1 MDIYSSLFATLL
13 ASVIATPVLAT
24 VGPIKSSNFT
34 VLSTQPVKSKAT
46 ISSPVLARININT
59 ADAETLSAE
68 LKGIGLKRA
77 KAILA
82 YRNEHGPFK
91 SIDELTRI
99 KGISKRIVDQNREKI
114 TV

>member
-13 ASVIATPVLAT
+13 ASVIASPVLAT
-24 VGPIKSSNFT
+24 TSPFISHNNT
-34 VLSTQPVKSKAT
+34 VLTSPPTKNIHNP
-46 ISSPVLARININT
+46 ISALVNINT
-59 ADAETLSAE
+59 ADEETLAAE

-77 KAILA
+77 KAIVA

-91 SIDELTRI
+91 SIDDLANV
-99 KGISKRIVDQNREKI
+99 KGISKRIVDQNRDKI

>member
-13 ASVIATPVLAT
+13 ASVIASPVLAT
-24 VGPIKSSNFT
+24 TSPFIPHNNIVLASSA
-34 VLSTQPVKSKAT
+34 VKS
-46 ISSPVLARININT
+46 ISNPASALVNINT
-59 ADAETLSAE
+59 ADGETLAAE
-68 LKGIGLKRA
+68 LKGIGIKRA

-91 SIDELTRI
+91 SIDDLIKI
-99 KGISKRIVDQNREKI
+99 KGISKRIVDLNREKI

>member
-1 MDIYSSLFATLL
+1 MDIYSSLLATLL

-24 VGPIKSSNFT
+24 TNPFT
-34 VLSTQPVKSKAT
+34 SHNHIVSVASPAKTTSAPVSAL
-46 ISSPVLARININT
+46 VNINT
-59 ADAETLSAE
+59 ADEETLVAE
-68 LKGIGLKRA
+68 LKGIGIKRA

-91 SIDELTRI
+91 SIDDLAKV
-99 KGISKRIVDQNREKI
+99 KGISKRIVDKNRSKI

>member
-13 ASVIATPVLAT
+13 ASVIAAPVLAT
-24 VGPIKSSNFT
+24 TSPFIAHNNT
-34 VLSTQPVKSKAT
+34 VLTSSLAKT
-46 ISSPVLARININT
+46 ISNPVSALVNINT
-59 ADAETLSAE
+59 ADEETLAAE
-68 LKGIGLKRA
+68 LKGIGIKRA
-77 KAILA
+77 KSILA

-91 SIDELTRI
+91 SIDDLVKI

>member
-24 VGPIKSSNFT
+24 TNPFISHNNT
-34 VLSTQPVKSKAT
+34 VLTSSPAKT
-46 ISSPVLARININT
+46 ISNPVSALVNINT
-59 ADAETLSAE
+59 ADGETLAAE

-91 SIDELTRI
+91 SIDDLIKI

-114 TV
+114 TI

>member
-24 VGPIKSSNFT
+24 TSPFISHNT
-34 VLSTQPVKSKAT
+34 VLTTSPAKT
-46 ISSPVLARININT
+46 ISKPVSALVNINT
-59 ADAETLSAE
+59 ADGETLAAE
-68 LKGIGLKRA
+68 LKGIGIKRA

-91 SIDELTRI
+91 SIDDLIKI

>member
-1 MDIYSSLFATLL
+1 MDIYSSLFAILL

-24 VGPIKSSNFT
+24 TSPFISHNNT
-34 VLSTQPVKSKAT
+34 VSTASPAKT
-46 ISSPVLARININT
+46 ISNPVSALVNINT
-59 ADAETLSAE
+59 ADGETLAAE
-68 LKGIGLKRA
+68 LKGIGIKRA

-91 SIDELTRI
+91 SIDDLIKI

>member
-13 ASVIATPVLAT
+13 ASIIVAPVLAT
-24 VGPIKSSNFT
+24 TSPFIHHANT
-34 VLSTQPVKSKAT
+34 AL
-46 ISSPVLARININT
+46 ISSLAKNTANPVSALVNINT
-59 ADAETLSAE
+59 ADVETLISE

-91 SIDELTRI
+91 SIDDLTKV

>member
-13 ASVIATPVLAT
+13 ASIIAAPVLAT
-24 VGPIKSSNFT
+24 TSPFIHHANTG
-34 VLSTQPVKSKAT
+34 L
-46 ISSPVLARININT
+46 ISSLTKNTANPVSALVNINT
-59 ADAETLSAE
+59 ADVETLIAE

-77 KAILA
+77 KAIVA

-91 SIDELTRI
+91 SIDDLTKI
-99 KGISKRIVDQNREKI
+99 KGISKKIVDQNREKI

>member
-13 ASVIATPVLAT
+13 TSIIAAPVLAT
-24 VGPIKSSNFT
+24 TSPFIPLNNT
-34 VLSTQPVKSKAT
+34 VLTSSPAKT
-46 ISSPVLARININT
+46 ISNPVSALVNINT
-59 ADAETLSAE
+59 ADGETLAAE
-68 LKGIGLKRA
+68 LKGIGVKRA
-77 KAILA
+77 MAILA

-91 SIDELTRI
+91 SIDDLVKI

>member
-24 VGPIKSSNFT
+24 TSPFISHNNT
-34 VLSTQPVKSKAT
+34 VLTASPVKTLSNP
-46 ISSPVLARININT
+46 ISALVNINT
-59 ADAETLSAE
+59 ADGETLAAE
-68 LKGIGLKRA
+68 LKGIGIKRA

-91 SIDELTRI
+91 SIDDLIKI

>member
-24 VGPIKSSNFT
+24 TSPFISHSNT
-34 VLSTQPVKSKAT
+34 VLTSSPAKT
-46 ISSPVLARININT
+46 ISTPVSALVNINT
-59 ADAETLSAE
+59 ADGETLAAE

-82 YRNEHGPFK
+82 YRDEHGPFK
-91 SIDELTRI
+91 TIDDLIKI

>member
-1 MDIYSSLFATLL
+1 MDIYSSLLTTLL
-13 ASVIATPVLAT
+13 ASIITTPVLAT
-24 VGPIKSSNFT
+24 TSPFISHNNT
-34 VLSTQPVKSKAT
+34 VLT
-46 ISSPVLARININT
+46 SSPAKTLSNSVSALVNINT
-59 ADAETLSAE
+59 ADEETLAAE

-82 YRNEHGPFK
+82 YRNEHGPFQ
-91 SIDELTRI
+91 SIDDLIKI

>member
-13 ASVIATPVLAT
+13 TSVIATPVLAT
-24 VGPIKSSNFT
+24 TSPFISSHNNT
-34 VLSTQPVKSKAT
+34 VLT
-46 ISSPVLARININT
+46 SSPVKNIPNPISANININS
-59 ADAETLSAE
+59 ADIETLVAE
-68 LKGIGLKRA
+68 LKGIGPKKA
-77 KAILA
+77 KAIIV

-91 SIDELTRI
+91 SIDDLIKI

>member
-13 ASVIATPVLAT
+13 ASVVATPVLAT
-24 VGPIKSSNFT
+24 TSPFIPHNST
-34 VLSTQPVKSKAT
+34 VLT
-46 ISSPVLARININT
+46 SSPAKTIASLVSALVNINT
-59 ADAETLSAE
+59 ADGETLAAE

-82 YRNEHGPFK
+82 YRTEHGSFK
-91 SIDELTRI
+91 SIDDLMKIE
-99 KGISKRIVDQNREKI
+99 GINKRIVDQNRQKI

>member
-13 ASVIATPVLAT
+13 ASIIAAPVLAT
-24 VGPIKSSNFT
+24 TSPFIHPTNVG
-34 VLSTQPVKSKAT
+34 L
-46 ISSPVLARININT
+46 ISSPIKNISNPVSARVNINT
-59 ADAETLSAE
+59 ADEDTLAAE
-68 LKGIGLKRA
+68 LKGIGSKRA

-91 SIDELTRI
+91 SIDDLIKI

>member
-24 VGPIKSSNFT
+24 TNPFTSHHNIVSASS
-34 VLSTQPVKSKAT
+34 PAKT
-46 ISSPVLARININT
+46 ISNPVSARVNINT
-59 ADAETLSAE
+59 ADEETLVAE

-77 KAILA
+77 KTILA

-91 SIDELTRI
+91 SIDDLAKV
-99 KGISKRIVDQNREKI
+99 KGISKRIVDQNRAKI

>member
-13 ASVIATPVLAT
+13 VSIIATPVLAT
-24 VGPIKSSNFT
+24 NNPFISHSN
-34 VLSTQPVKSKAT
+34 T
-46 ISSPVLARININT
+46 ILTSSPAKHISNPVSALVNINT
-59 ADAETLSAE
+59 ADGETLVAE

-91 SIDELTRI
+91 SIDDLIKI

>member
-24 VGPIKSSNFT
+24 VEPIKFNQTAPSSQVT
-34 VLSTQPVKSKAT
+34 EPKSMP
-46 ISSPVLARININT
+46 SNPVLASININT
-59 ADAETLSAE
+59 ADAETLAAE

-91 SIDELTRI
+91 SVDDLVMIR
-99 KGISKRIVDQNREKI
+99 GISKRIVDQNREKI
-114 TV
+114 VV

>member
-13 ASVIATPVLAT
+13 VSIIAAPVLAT
-24 VGPIKSSNFT
+24 PSPFIHHTNT
-34 VLSTQPVKSKAT
+34 AL
-46 ISSPVLARININT
+46 ISSPKIIANPVSALVNINT
-59 ADAETLSAE
+59 ADGETLAAE
-68 LKGIGLKRA
+68 LKGVGLKRA
-77 KAILA
+77 KAILI

-91 SIDELTRI
+91 SIDDLVKI

>member
-24 VGPIKSSNFT
+24 TSPFISHNT
-34 VLSTQPVKSKAT
+34 VLTASPAKT
-46 ISSPVLARININT
+46 ISNPVSALVNINT
-59 ADAETLSAE
+59 ADGETLAAE
-68 LKGIGLKRA
+68 LKGIGIKRA

-91 SIDELTRI
+91 SIDDLIKI